1 MSVASLVS
9 LRIRMAIPVATIARC
24 NALDAATGAKRW
36 SFVQRGV
43 IDASAAV
50 VNGVVY
56 VGSTLGNVFALA
68 PG

>member
-1 MSVASLVS
+1 MD
-9 LRIRMAIPVATIARC
+9 P
-24 NALDAATGAKRW
+24 LDAATGAKRW
-36 SFVQRGV
+36 SFVQQGV

-56 VGSTLGNVFALA
+56 VASTLGNVFALA